1 MKRSIITCGLKGL
14 HFCCHVLIARISHIG
29 TRVELYAWEGGMS
42 RSWLKEF
49 GNGATATNAAV
60 EEGAAQFGDRF
71 RIIGL
76 VKFAQDLVELQVPW

>member
-1 MKRSIITCGLKGL
+1 MGR
-14 HFCCHVLIARISHIG
+14 
-29 TRVELYAWEGGMS
+29 MS

-49 GNGATATNAAV
+49 GNGATATNAGV

-76 VKFAQDLVELQVPW
+76 EKFAQDLVELP